1 MWHTVSIW
9 AFSWKYD
16 VFVQV
21 KRKRRDDFLTKVET
35 SLQLK
40 ASNSTYPKTRHQK
53 LVRLTRV
60 RLSYYETNFDSSEVK
75 LVLQRRASGGELSSV
90 RDTRVFDLCV
100 FDSDE
105 WDCIYIWKGCLDRT
119 KTPSSGVNGN
129 VNHDKK
135 RQSKQSNR
143 NKKIKRQN
151 ETKQSK

>member
-40 ASNSTYPKTRHQK
+40 ASNSTYPKTGHQK

-105 WDCIYIWKGCLDRT
+105 WDCILQTAQCHRT
-119 KTPSSGVNGN
+119 VALPLIPICGLIVNLKFLRSSLFFTFMFLI
-129 VNHDKK
+129 
-135 RQSKQSNR
+135 RR
-143 NKKIKRQN
+143 YTTI
-151 ETKQSK
+151 